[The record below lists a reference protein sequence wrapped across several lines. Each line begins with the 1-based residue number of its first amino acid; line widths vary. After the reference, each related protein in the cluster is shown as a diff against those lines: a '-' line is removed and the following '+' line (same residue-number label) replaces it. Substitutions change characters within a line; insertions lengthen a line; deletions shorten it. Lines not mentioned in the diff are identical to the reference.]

1 MDFMKMLRSLEE
13 LLYEVMTWLVFY
25 PRTFLLTL
33 MRPIR
38 TLEYSRAQLHRPE
51 EEQFDRSLSPP
62 LFLLLSLL
70 LSHGVELALHFDP
83 FGPSNQTLH
92 EMSQQN
98 LIAFRALVFALFPL
112 LFALHH
118 LKASGLELS
127 RSTLRG
133 PFFIECYPAAVFAFL
148 FGAGVTISN
157 AVPQAHLVGGLLATA
172 AILWYVTVQTLWIS
186 HIDRQRWRAIR
197 IVLWQLFKAMVI
209 IVLITLA
216 YAYAAG
222 MLP

>member
-1 MDFMKMLRSLEE
+1 MLRSLEE

-25 PRTFLLTL
+25 PRTFILTL
-33 MRPIR
+33 TQPLK
-38 TLEYSRAQLHRPE
+38 TLEYSRAQMHRPE

-70 LSHGVELALHFDP
+70 LSHGVELGLHFDP
-83 FGPSNQTLH
+83 FGPSNRTLH

-112 LFALHH
+112 MFALHH
-118 LKASGLELS
+118 LKKSGLELS

-148 FGAGVTISN
+148 FGAGMTIAN
-157 AVPQAHLVGGLLATA
+157 ALPQGHLPGGLIAAAATV
-172 AILWYVTVQTLWIS
+172 WYVTVQTVWIS
-186 HIDRQRWRAIR
+186 HIDKLRWRAFR
-197 IVLWQLFKAMVI
+197 TVLWQVLKAVTI
-209 IVLITLA
+209 IVAVALA
-216 YAYAAG
+216 YAYGAG
-222 MLP
+222 LGR